1 MYQFVLIPWEVETHE
16 GPHTRRVRKPLHY
29 KRISLMAGRNPRR
42 TTHEKSTVTIT
53 LQKNVA
59 SEAET
64 VYLSEGSEF
73 NPGIARFLA
82 FCVVFYR

>member
-1 MYQFVLIPWEVETHE
+1 
-16 GPHTRRVRKPLHY
+16 
-29 KRISLMAGRNPRR
+29 MAGRNPRR

-73 NPGIARFLA
+73 NPGI
-82 FCVVFYR
+82 